1 METNKIMT
9 DEEYVEAG
17 GLQCP
22 YCRSTNIKGERFD
35 GEGRHV
41 WSEVHCNECEAD
53 WVDIY
58 TLASFEKLGDDDDDE
73 T

>member
-1 METNKIMT
+1 METNAVMT
-9 DEEYVEAG
+9 DEEYVETG

-22 YCRSTNIKGERFD
+22 YCRSDEIAGQSFD

-41 WSEVHCNECEAD
+41 WSEVHCNECKAD

-58 TLASFEKLGDDDDDE
+58 TLASFEKLGGEDE